1 MQEATMPTRRPVT
14 PISEKGVPLKDAATD
29 AQLIHGLMERLP
41 NDLTASVTA
50 VLGRSLS
57 SDLRAALGAPEIIV
71 THFVQHAKES
81 GRSLNEKE
89 LTRSVEAALR
99 ELGGDSAA
107 AVEPAVVKEELEHA
121 QHALVTHWLSLLITA
136 WDLWG
141 QPADGLALNP
151 KNLLPDQETCP
162 QREALRDTVISRSA
176 SSCHSPARLHG
187 EANRSGCAASSRR
200 AAECGKD
207 ASQAAIYIVSSQT
220 SATACGS
227 FGSDDTGKNP
237 GRLFC
242 FSKTIRSIFRRV
254 AARSW

>member
-162 QREALRDTVISRSA
+162 QREALRDTVISLNEALVSTVALDIERDVPRALEVLA
-176 SSCHSPARLHG
+176 SSVYADAQHRPVTLPRGFTVKRIGRDVRLHHDVRQ
-187 EANRSGCAASSRR
+187 N
-200 AAECGKD
+200 
-207 ASQAAIYIVSSQT
+207 
-220 SATACGS
+220 
-227 FGSDDTGKNP
+227 
-237 GRLFC
+237 
-242 FSKTIRSIFRRV
+242 
-254 AARSW
+254 AARTQVRPQSTS